1 LEPLVAKL
9 GEALASPLAD
19 PLAAELV
26 VVPSAD
32 MKTYLKRELA
42 RVLGATGGDDGI
54 VSNFN
59 FIYPRQLINAT
70 VENVVGARTSPWD
83 ANNLTWEII
92 DTLLSNTGLQVPGFE
107 KAPIAVA
114 RRAADLFDR
123 YASHRPEML
132 NHWSQGGVDD
142 GTESEGQPNAI
153 TRDQRWQADLFRE
166 LSRSFAAD
174 GVPQRAI
181 SDLGGFAKSVS
192 GAVGSG
198 QSDRVSVF
206 GLSGLSRAARQILE
220 VLAEHWDIS
229 IYMVYPAGAVW
240 PVGNSVGPQLRADAG
255 VSPVK
260 HPLTARWGAQVVE
273 SAALFGDVPRTFV
286 SFDAEGSSLL
296 RDLQVGISSDVDDG
310 AVVLGAGE
318 HASVRGAGDGSLQIH
333 ACYGLGRQVEALRD
347 AILHELNT
355 KPDLRLRDIA
365 ILCADV
371 EKAAPILNAVFA
383 PHREAGVSLPSLPIN
398 VLDGGAST
406 QDPVV
411 EAFMAVLHLLSSRC
425 TPTDVLDVAHLDP
438 VRRRFGF
445 DDDAI
450 ALIST
455 WAEDLAVRYGV
466 SAELRA
472 AQWGLPESI
481 SAGTW
486 DSALNRLM
494 MGIAIPGEIDRLG
507 PGDVVPYDGIGGS
520 ELYVA
525 GLVSEFI
532 ARVASFVELVNVSS
546 GLTVESWCST
556 VRGMIDAFIDVPPG
570 DTARLVR
577 LKGAISSFEADAGR
591 AFEHGDAK
599 FSVHELTEMLSA
611 YFADER
617 GLYGNRY
624 ESITVAPLA
633 GLQHIPYRM
642 LAILGADESA
652 FSGAHSDGDDIL
664 TNHPC
669 VGEPIYS
676 LNGRQHLLNA
686 VMSARDTLIITCTG
700 ADISNNK
707 ELPLAVPVQELLE
720 FVDGYLHKKAFAG
733 EPYGSQQVFVRHP
746 RQNFDGRTLSPGLV
760 FADRPFTFDPQA
772 KEAHEVL
779 LASADGLKGVGEG
792 GVGSGAARSVAPPTL
807 RNLVEVIT
815 RPADFFMNTVLDV
828 RIPQMPASSSTDDKN
843 LSGEGVVAL
852 TIDNLTWAKEGR
864 GLLDRIVASGDAADD
879 AIRLWES
886 VRPYTDA
893 LPPGQLGD
901 LVVREIRDELRA
913 MISLLPPSLQTLSA
927 GVDVDGSVTVDGGA
941 TSMRIQNVHDEAFAR
956 VRYRR
961 FTESMVL
968 EPWVELA
975 RRLVLRPS
983 TGTLRWRVHHARSS
997 LRPRRW
1003 CWRVWRGCTARH
1015 AAMFRRTSSGLRLF
1029 WRLMVNARPRT
1040 LSTPTCS
1047 TRRPV
1052 PTSSAMRIL
1061 RWCSASVQ
1069 LLLTTSIWA

>member
-1 LEPLVAKL
+1 
-9 GEALASPLAD
+9 
-19 PLAAELV
+19 
-26 VVPSAD
+26 
-32 MKTYLKRELA
+32 
-42 RVLGATGGDDGI
+42 
-54 VSNFN
+54 
-59 FIYPRQLINAT
+59 
-70 VENVVGARTSPWD
+70 
-83 ANNLTWEII
+83 
-92 DTLLSNTGLQVPGFE
+92 
-107 KAPIAVA
+107 
-114 RRAADLFDR
+114 
-123 YASHRPEML
+123 
-132 NHWSQGGVDD
+132 
-142 GTESEGQPNAI
+142 
-153 TRDQRWQADLFRE
+153 
-166 LSRSFAAD
+166 
-174 GVPQRAI
+174 
-181 SDLGGFAKSVS
+181 
-192 GAVGSG
+192 
-198 QSDRVSVF
+198 VSVF

-240 PVGNSVGPQLRADAG
+240 PVSGSLGQQLRADAG
-255 VSPVK
+255 VSPMK

-286 SFDAEGSSLL
+286 SFDVEGSSLL
-296 RDLQVGISSDVDDG
+296 RDLQAGISSDVDDG
-310 AVVLGAGE
+310 AVVLGIGE
-318 HASVRGAGDGSLQIH
+318 RASVRGAGDGSLQIH

-383 PHREAGVSLPSLPIN
+383 PHCEAGVGLPSLPIN

-406 QDPVV
+406 QDPFV

-425 TPTDVLDVAHLDP
+425 TPADVLDVVHLDP

-472 AQWGLPESI
+472 VQWGLPESI

-494 MGIAIPGEIDRLG
+494 MGIAIPGEVDRLG

-520 ELYVA
+520 ELHVA

-546 GLTVESWCST
+546 GLTVEKWCST
-556 VRGMIDAFIDVPPG
+556 VRGMIDAFIDVPQG

-577 LKGAISSFEADAGR
+577 LKGAIASFEADAGR
-591 AFEHGDAK
+591 AFDHADAR

-633 GLQHIPYRM
+633 GLQHIPYRV

-686 VMSARDTLIITCTG
+686 LMSARDTLIITCTG

-720 FVDGYLHKKAFAG
+720 FVDGYLHKSVSAG

-772 KEAHEVL
+772 KEAHDVL
-779 LASADGLKGVGEG
+779 LASADGSDGVGRG
-792 GVGSGAARSVAPPTL
+792 GEESGATRSVAPPTL
-807 RNLVEVIT
+807 RNLVEVVT

-828 RIPQMPASSSTDDKN
+828 RIPQMPVSSSTDDKN
-843 LSGEGVVAL
+843 LSGEGVLAL
-852 TIDNLTWAKEGR
+852 TIDNLSWAKEGR

-901 LVVREIRDELRA
+901 LVVKEIRDELRA
-913 MISLLPPSLQTLSA
+913 MIALLPSSLQTLSA
-927 GVDVDGSVTVDGGA
+927 GVDVDGSVTVDGVDA
-941 TSMRIQNVHDEAFAR
+941 SMRIQNVHDGAFAR

-975 RRLVLRPS
+975 VLTLIKGGERFEAHLVSRGEKSGAAPVYRHFALVGETPEERLKTARAVLACVEGMYRA
-983 TGTLRWRVHHARSS
+983 ARSDVPPYFERAS
-997 LRPRRW
+997 FVLATDGERKAENALDTDLQYSAASAYFFGDADPEVVFGERARASDYEHLGLTVPKHLGG
-1003 CWRVWRGCTARH
+1003 RAALFAHHVWGAF
-1015 AAMFRRTSSGLRLF
+1015 AATTVSFSSG
-1029 WRLMVNARPRT
+1029 
-1040 LSTPTCS
+1040 SG
-1047 TRRPV
+1047 
-1052 PTSSAMRIL
+1052 SAGDGGDEDGGDE
-1061 RWCSASVQ
+1061 
-1069 LLLTTSIWA
+1069 